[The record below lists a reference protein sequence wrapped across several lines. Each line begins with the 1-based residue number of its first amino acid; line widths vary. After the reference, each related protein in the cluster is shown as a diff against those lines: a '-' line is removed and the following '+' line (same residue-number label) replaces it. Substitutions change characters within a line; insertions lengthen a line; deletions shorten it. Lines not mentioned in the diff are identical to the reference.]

1 VIRRTVL
8 TAVGEDRPGLVE
20 EVSEFLF
27 ACGCSIEDSRMANL
41 QGQFA
46 IVMLVAG
53 PEEAIERVSAGVD
66 ELAAGTGIH
75 PRLTA
80 VTPDSA
86 PSSPTSSCRFA
97 GSGLDQPG
105 LVHRVAEV
113 FRAFD
118 ANIETME
125 TTLGAAP
132 ITGAPLFEM
141 NAVVAIPASVSV
153 QALREE
159 LGRVCDSINV
169 DWELAPL

>member
-20 EVSEFLF
+20 EVSEFLL
-27 ACGCSIEDSRMANL
+27 AHGCSIEDSRMANL

-53 PEEAIERVSAGVD
+53 PEQAIERVSAGME
-66 ELAAGTGIH
+66 ELAARTGVQ

-80 VTPDSA
+80 VTPGSTA
-86 PSSPTSSCRFA
+86 SSPRIPCRFA

-141 NAVVAIPASVSV
+141 TAVVAIPASMSM

>member
-8 TAVGEDRPGLVE
+8 TAVGDDRPGLVE

-27 ACGCSIEDSRMANL
+27 ERGCSIEDSRMANL

-46 IVMLVAG
+46 MAMLIAG
-53 PEEAIERVSAGVD
+53 SDEAIERVSAELD
-66 ELAAGTGIH
+66 ALAAGAGIH
-75 PRLTA
+75 ARLTA
-80 VTPDSA
+80 VTPGAA
-86 PSSPTSSCRFA
+86 PPVRRLPCRFA
-97 GSGLDQPG
+97 GRGLDQPG

-113 FRAFD
+113 FRGFD

-125 TTLGAAP
+125 TTLAAAP

-141 NAVVAIPASVSV
+141 SGVVAVPASVSMD
-153 QALREE
+153 ALREE

-169 DWELAPL
+169 DWELAPV

>member
-20 EVSEFLF
+20 EVSQFLF
-27 ACGCSIEDSRMANL
+27 ERGCSIEDSRMANL
-41 QGQFA
+41 HGQFA

-53 PEEAIERVSAGVD
+53 PEEAIEGISAEVD
-66 ELAAGTGIH
+66 ALAASTGVH
-75 PRLTA
+75 ARLTPVTADTMPPAPRL
-80 VTPDSA
+80 P
-86 PSSPTSSCRFA
+86 CRFA
-97 GSGLDQPG
+97 GSALDQPG

-141 NAVVAIPASVSV
+141 TAVVALPASASM
-153 QALREE
+153 QAVREE
-159 LGRVCDSINV
+159 LGRVCDAINV
-169 DWELAPL
+169 DWELAEL

>member
-8 TAVGEDRPGLVE
+8 TAVGEDRSGLVE

-27 ACGCSIEDSRMANL
+27 ERGCSIEDSRMANL
-41 QGQFA
+41 HGQFA
-46 IVMLVAG
+46 MAMLVAG
-53 PEEAIERVSAGVD
+53 PEEAIARISAEVD
-66 ELAAGTGIH
+66 ALAAGTGIH
-75 PRLTA
+75 ARLTP
-80 VTPDSA
+80 VTAGTTPPA
-86 PSSPTSSCRFA
+86 PRMPCRFA

-141 NAVVAIPASVSV
+141 TAVVAIPDSVSM

-159 LGRVCDSINV
+159 LGRVCDAINV
-169 DWELAPL
+169 DWELGPV

>member
-8 TAVGEDRPGLVE
+8 TAVGADRSGLVE

-27 ACGCSIEDSRMANL
+27 ERGCSIEDSRMANL

-46 IVMLVAG
+46 MVMLVAG
-53 PEEAIERVSAGVD
+53 PEEAIEKVSAEVD
-66 ELAAGTGIH
+66 ALASGTGIH
-75 PRLTA
+75 ARLTPVA
-80 VTPDSA
+80 EATTPTAASV
-86 PSSPTSSCRFA
+86 PCRFA
-97 GSGLDQPG
+97 GSALDQPG

-113 FRAFD
+113 FRHFD

-141 NAVVAIPASVSV
+141 TAVVAIPASVSM
-153 QALREE
+153 QALRDE
-159 LGRVCDSINV
+159 LGRVCDAINV

>member
-1 VIRRTVL
+1 MIRRTVL

-27 ACGCSIEDSRMANL
+27 ERGCSIEDSRMANL

-46 IVMLVAG
+46 MAMLVAG
-53 PEEAIERVSAGVD
+53 PEEAIERVEAEVD
-66 ELAAGTGIH
+66 ALAAGAGIH
-75 PRLTA
+75 ARLTA
-80 VTPDSA
+80 VTAGATP
-86 PSSPTSSCRFA
+86 PTPGSPCRFT
-97 GSGLDQPG
+97 GRGLDQPG

-113 FRAFD
+113 FRGFD

-125 TTLGAAP
+125 TTLEPAP

-141 NAVVAIPASVSV
+141 SAVVAIPASVSMD
-153 QALREE
+153 ALREE

-169 DWELAPL
+169 DWELTPL

>member
-27 ACGCSIEDSRMANL
+27 ERGCSIEDSRMANL

-46 IVMLVAG
+46 MVMLIAG
-53 PEEAIERVSAGVD
+53 PEEAIESVSAGMD
-66 ELAAGTGIH
+66 ALAAGTGIQA
-75 PRLTA
+75 RLTA
-80 VTPDSA
+80 VTAGEA
-86 PSSPTSSCRFA
+86 PSSPRLPCRFTGRA
-97 GSGLDQPG
+97 LDQPG

-113 FRAFD
+113 FRDFD

-125 TTLGAAP
+125 TTLEPAP
-132 ITGAPLFEM
+132 ITGAPLFDM
-141 NAVVAIPASVSV
+141 SAVVAVPASVSMKE
-153 QALREE
+153 LRDE
-159 LGRVCDSINV
+159 LGRVCDAINV